1 MDGYGFRGI
10 VRPICPKCRH
20 RVTIHG
26 DGQKTVVTNVD
37 AKPKRLPR
45 VRIAA

>member
-10 VRPICPKCRH
+10 VRPICPSCRR

-26 DGQKTVVTNVD
+26 DGHEVLVTQVD
-37 AKPKRLPR
+37 ERPKKLPKL
-45 VRIAA
+45 VHG